1 MKFNGLPYYTPL
13 SVQPLYGMIFGGK
26 WVRMV
31 KLAELRQFLDRQEET
46 WLSAY
51 ATRSVAAIRRR
62 YEERIAE
69 GHRQNFAVDADRIL
83 HSRAYTRYIDKT
95 QVFYLIDHEHISHR
109 VLHVQLLSKI
119 ARTIGKF
126 LRLNEDLLEA
136 IALGHDIGH
145 PPFGHDGERILSGLC
160 EANGIGPFLH
170 SIQGV
175 WFLDRL
181 EKQGRGLNLS
191 LQVLD
196 GILCHDGETH
206 LERLSPQADKTFA
219 SLEAEIETKLADPEV
234 SLKPM
239 TLEGCVV
246 RLADTISYIGRD
258 LEDAI
263 TLKLLRREE
272 LPPEVAQGLGRTNG
286 AIVYSL
292 VTDLITHSYD
302 KNYVGYSPE
311 VGRLL
316 KQLKEF
322 NYRRIYDNSLIK
334 GETSK
339 IEALFQHL
347 FERFL
352 ADVEAGRENS
362 PIWVDFLAAMAP
374 DYLESQPPAAIVR
387 DFLASMTDALFLR
400 TSQELFFPKSL
411 RVKLG

>member
-1 MKFNGLPYYTPL
+1 
-13 SVQPLYGMIFGGK
+13 
-26 WVRMV
+26 MV
-31 KLAELRQFLDRQEET
+31 KLAELRRFLDKQEES
-46 WLSAY
+46 WLSSY
-51 ATRSVAAIRRR
+51 ATRSGAASRRR
-62 YEERIAE
+62 YEERIVE

-95 QVFYLIDHEHISHR
+95 QVFYLISHEHISHR

-160 EANGIGPFLH
+160 RDHGIGPFLH

-206 LERLSPQADKTFA
+206 LERLSPQGDKTFA
-219 SLEAEIETKLADPEV
+219 SLSAEIDAKLADPEA

-263 TLKLLRREE
+263 TLNLVRREE
-272 LPPEVAQGLGRTNG
+272 LPPEVAQKLGRTNG

-316 KQLKEF
+316 KTLKEF
-322 NYRRIYDNSLIK
+322 NYRRIYDNARIK
-334 GETSK
+334 GETPK
-339 IEALFQHL
+339 IEALFHRL
-347 FERFL
+347 FARFL
-352 ADVEAGRENS
+352 ADVEAGREDS
-362 PIWVDFLAAMAP
+362 PIWVDFLAGMDPGYRA
-374 DYLESQPPAAIVR
+374 SRRPAEIVR
-387 DFLASMTDALFLR
+387 DFLASMTDAYFLR
-400 TSQELFFPKSL
+400 TSQELFFPQPT
-411 RVKLG
+411 RLGFG

>member
-1 MKFNGLPYYTPL
+1 
-13 SVQPLYGMIFGGK
+13 
-26 WVRMV
+26 MV
-31 KLAELRQFLDRQEET
+31 KLSELRQILERQEET
-46 WLSAY
+46 WLSPY
-51 ATRSVAAIRRR
+51 ATRSVQASRRR
-62 YEERIAE
+62 FEESVAR
-69 GHRQNFAVDADRIL
+69 GHRQEFAVDADRIL

-95 QVFYLIDHEHISHR
+95 QVFYLVEHEHISHR

-145 PPFGHDGERILSGLC
+145 PPFGHDGEGILSALC
-160 EANGIGPFLH
+160 RDHGIGPFLH

-175 WFLDRL
+175 RFLDRL
-181 EKQGRGLNLS
+181 EKNGRGLNLS

-206 LERLSPQADKTFA
+206 LERLSPQRDKTFA
-219 SLEAEIETKLADPEV
+219 HLEEEIRSKTADPEL

-263 TLKLLRREE
+263 TLSLIRREE
-272 LPPEVAQGLGRTNG
+272 LPPEVAGRLGRTNG

-292 VTDLITHSYD
+292 VTDLLRHSFD
-302 KNYVGYSPE
+302 KDYVGYSPE
-311 VGRLL
+311 VGALL

-322 NYRRIYDNSLIK
+322 NYQRIYDNPRIK
-334 GETSK
+334 AQTSK
-339 IEALFQHL
+339 IEALCQRLFQ
-347 FERFL
+347 RFL
-352 ADVEAGRENS
+352 EDLAQDRRDS
-362 PIWVDFLAAMAP
+362 PIYRDFLAP
-374 DYLESQPPAAIVR
+374 LDPLYRESHQPAEIVR
-387 DFLASMTDALFLR
+387 DFLASMTDAYFLR
-400 TSQELFFPKSL
+400 TSQELFFPQPL
-411 RVKLG
+411 RAGFV

>member
-1 MKFNGLPYYTPL
+1 
-13 SVQPLYGMIFGGK
+13 
-26 WVRMV
+26 MV
-31 KLAELRQFLDRQEET
+31 NLAELRQCLDKQEET
-46 WLSAY
+46 WFSAY

-62 YEERIAE
+62 YEERIAL

-95 QVFYLIDHEHISHR
+95 QVFYLISHEQISHR

-160 EANGIGPFLH
+160 ESYGVGPFLH

-196 GILCHDGETH
+196 GILCHDGEPH
-206 LERLSPQADKTFA
+206 LERLSPQGDKTFA
-219 SLEAEIETKLADPEV
+219 HLEEEIRAKLADPEAPV
-234 SLKPM
+234 KPM

-272 LPPEVAQGLGRTNG
+272 LPPEVGENLGRTNG

-292 VTDLITHSYD
+292 VADLITHSYD

-311 VGRLL
+311 VGQLL
-316 KQLKEF
+316 KKLKEF
-322 NYRRIYDNSLIK
+322 NYRRIYDNPRIK
-334 GETSK
+334 AETPK
-339 IEALFQHL
+339 IEALFHQL

-352 ADVEAGRENS
+352 ADMEAGREDS

-374 DYLESQPPAAIVR
+374 GYRESRQPGEIVR
-387 DFLASMTDALFLR
+387 DFLASMTDAYFLR
-400 TSQELFFPKSL
+400 TSQDLLFPQPL
-411 RVKLG
+411 RVGVG

>member
-1 MKFNGLPYYTPL
+1 
-13 SVQPLYGMIFGGK
+13 
-26 WVRMV
+26 MV
-31 KLAELRQFLDRQEET
+31 KLAELRRSLDKQEEA
-46 WLSAY
+46 WLSPY
-51 ATRSVAAIRRR
+51 ATRSVAASRRR

-95 QVFYLIDHEHISHR
+95 QVFYLISHEHISHR

-160 EANGIGPFLH
+160 REHGIGPFLH

-181 EKQGRGLNLS
+181 EKQGRGLNLA

-206 LERLSPQADKTFA
+206 LERLSPQGDKTFA
-219 SLEAEIETKLADPEV
+219 HLEAEIEAKLADPAL

-246 RLADTISYIGRD
+246 RLADTISYLGRD

-272 LPPEVAQGLGRTNG
+272 LPPEVGEILGRTNG

-292 VTDLITHSYD
+292 VADLITHSHD

-311 VGRLL
+311 VGRVL
-316 KQLKEF
+316 KQLKDF
-322 NYRRIYDNSLIK
+322 NYRRIYDNLRIK
-334 GETSK
+334 AETPK
-339 IEALFQHL
+339 IESLFRRL
-347 FERFL
+347 FDRFL
-352 ADVEAGRENS
+352 KDVAAGREDS
-362 PIWVDFLAAMAP
+362 PIWVDFLADLDP
-374 DYLESQPPAAIVR
+374 GYLKSRQPAEVVR
-387 DFLASMTDALFLR
+387 DFLASMTDAYFLR
-400 TSQELFFPKSL
+400 TSQELFFPQPL
-411 RVKLG
+411 RMGFA

>member
-1 MKFNGLPYYTPL
+1 
-13 SVQPLYGMIFGGK
+13 
-26 WVRMV
+26 MV
-31 KLAELRQFLDRQEET
+31 KLAELRQILERQEET
-46 WLSAY
+46 WLSPY
-51 ATRSVAAIRRR
+51 ATRSVQASRRR
-62 YEERIAE
+62 FEESVAR
-69 GHRQNFAVDADRIL
+69 GHRQEFAVDADRIL

-95 QVFYLIDHEHISHR
+95 QVFYLVEHEHISHR

-145 PPFGHDGERILSGLC
+145 PPFGHDGERILSALC
-160 EANGIGPFLH
+160 QDHGIGPFLH

-175 WFLDRL
+175 RFLDRL
-181 EKQGRGLNLS
+181 EKNGRGLNLS

-206 LERLSPQADKTFA
+206 LERLSPERDKTFA
-219 SLEAEIETKLADPEV
+219 HLEEEIQSKMADPEL

-263 TLKLLRREE
+263 TLSLVKREE
-272 LPPEVAQGLGRTNG
+272 LPAEVTSRLGHTNG
-286 AIVYSL
+286 AIVYGL
-292 VTDLITHSYD
+292 VTDLLRHSFE

-311 VGRLL
+311 VGALL

-322 NYRRIYDNSLIK
+322 NYQRIYNNPRIK
-334 GETSK
+334 DQTAK
-339 IEALFQHL
+339 IEALCQHL
-347 FERFL
+347 FQRFL
-352 ADVEAGRENS
+352 EDLDQDHRDS
-362 PIWVDFLAAMAP
+362 LIFKDFLAPLDPA
-374 DYLESQPPAAIVR
+374 YRESHQPAEIVR
-387 DFLASMTDALFLR
+387 DFLASMTDAYFLR
-400 TSQELFFPKSL
+400 TSQELFFPQPL
-411 RVKLG
+411 RAGFV

>member
-1 MKFNGLPYYTPL
+1 
-13 SVQPLYGMIFGGK
+13 
-26 WVRMV
+26 MV
-31 KLAELRQFLDRQEET
+31 KLAELRQNLDRQEET
-46 WLSAY
+46 GLSPY
-51 ATRSVAAIRRR
+51 ATRSMAAIRRR
-62 YEERIAE
+62 FEERIAQ

-83 HSRAYTRYIDKT
+83 HSQAYTRYIDKT
-95 QVFYLIDHEHISHR
+95 QVFYLIHHEHISHR

-145 PPFGHDGERILSGLC
+145 PPFGHDGERLLSALC
-160 EANGIGPFLH
+160 ESQGIGPFLH

-175 WFLDRL
+175 RFLDRL

-206 LERLSPQADKTFA
+206 LERLSPQGDKTFA
-219 SLEAEIETKLADPEV
+219 VLTDEIRAKLADPET

-263 TLKLLRREE
+263 TLKLVQREE
-272 LPPEVAQGLGRTNG
+272 LPPEVSQGLGRTNG

-292 VTDLITHSYD
+292 VADLITHSYD

-311 VGRLL
+311 VGGLL

-322 NYRRIYDNSLIK
+322 NYRRIYGNARIK
-334 GETSK
+334 TETPK
-339 IEALFQHL
+339 IESLFRQL
-347 FERFL
+347 FDKFL
-352 ADVEAGRENS
+352 DDVEAGRENS
-362 PIWVDFLAAMAP
+362 PIWTDFLGTM
-374 DYLESQPPAAIVR
+374 QPAYRDSHRPAEIVR
-387 DFLASMTDALFLR
+387 DFLASMTDANFLR
-400 TSQELFFPKSL
+400 TAQELLFPQPL
-411 RVKLG
+411 RVGLD

>member
-1 MKFNGLPYYTPL
+1 
-13 SVQPLYGMIFGGK
+13 
-26 WVRMV
+26 MV
-31 KLAELRQFLDRQEET
+31 NLGELRQCLDKQEET
-46 WLSAY
+46 WLSPY
-51 ATRSVAAIRRR
+51 AARSTQAIRRR

-83 HSRAYTRYIDKT
+83 HSRSYTRYIDKT
-95 QVFYLIDHEHISHR
+95 QVFYLVHHEHISHR

-145 PPFGHDGERILSGLC
+145 PPFGHDGERMLSGLC
-160 EANGIGPFLH
+160 EAHGIGPFLH

-175 WFLDRL
+175 WFLDRV
-181 EKQGRGLNLS
+181 EKQGQGLNLS

-196 GILCHDGETH
+196 GILAHDGETH
-206 LERLSPQADKTFA
+206 LERLSPRGDKTFA
-219 SLEAEIETKLADPEV
+219 SLEADIAAKLADPEC

-263 TLKLLRREE
+263 TLKLVRREE
-272 LPPEVAQGLGRTNG
+272 LPPEVAHGLGRTNG

-292 VTDLITHSYD
+292 VADLISHSYD

-311 VGRLL
+311 IGRLL
-316 KQLKEF
+316 KTLKEF
-322 NYRRIYDNSLIK
+322 NYRRIYDNPRIK
-334 GETSK
+334 AETPK
-339 IEALFQHL
+339 IETLFHRL
-347 FERFL
+347 FDRFL
-352 ADVEAGRENS
+352 ADLEAGREAS
-362 PIWVDFLAAMAP
+362 PIWTDFLAGMDLGYRAARR
-374 DYLESQPPAAIVR
+374 PAAIVS
-387 DFLASMTDALFLR
+387 DFIASMTDAYFLR
-400 TSQELFFPKSL
+400 TSQDLFFPQSL
-411 RVKLG
+411 RVGFG

>member
-1 MKFNGLPYYTPL
+1 MVRYL
-13 SVQPLYGMIFGGK
+13 GGK
-26 WVRMV
+26 WVGMV
-31 KLAELRQFLDRQEET
+31 KLAELRQFLDKQEET
-46 WLSAY
+46 WLSPY

-62 YEERIAE
+62 YEERIVE

-95 QVFYLIDHEHISHR
+95 QVFYLISHEHISHR

-160 EANGIGPFLH
+160 QAHGIGPFLH

-206 LERLSPQADKTFA
+206 LERLSPQGDKTFA
-219 SLEAEIETKLADPEV
+219 SLSAEIGTKLADPEV

-263 TLKLLRREE
+263 TLNLVRREE
-272 LPPEVAQGLGRTNG
+272 LPPEVGQNLGRTNG

-311 VGRLL
+311 VGQLL
-316 KQLKEF
+316 KELKEF
-322 NYRRIYDNSLIK
+322 NYRRIYGNIRIK
-334 GETSK
+334 GETPK
-339 IEALFQHL
+339 IEALFQHM
-347 FERFL
+347 FVRFL
-352 ADVEAGRENS
+352 ADVEAGREDS
-362 PIWVDFLAAMAP
+362 PIWVDFLATMDP
-374 DYLESQPPAAIVR
+374 GYRDSCRPAEIVR
-387 DFLASMTDALFLR
+387 DFLASMTDAYFLR
-400 TSQELFFPKSL
+400 ISQELFFPQPS
-411 RVKLG
+411 RLGFG

>member
-1 MKFNGLPYYTPL
+1 
-13 SVQPLYGMIFGGK
+13 
-26 WVRMV
+26 MV
-31 KLAELRQFLDRQEET
+31 TLGELRHTLDRQEET
-46 WLSAY
+46 WLSPY
-51 ATRSVAAIRRR
+51 ATRSVQASRRC

-145 PPFGHDGERILSGLC
+145 PPFGHDGERILSDLC
-160 EANGIGPFLH
+160 QAHGIGPFLH

-175 WFLDRL
+175 RFLDRL
-181 EKQGRGLNLS
+181 EKNGRGLNLS

-196 GILCHDGETH
+196 GILCHDGESH
-206 LERLSPQADKTFA
+206 LERLSPDQEKTFA
-219 SLEAEIETKLADPEV
+219 ELEEEFRRKQADPALD
-234 SLKPM
+234 LKPM

-263 TLKLLRREE
+263 TLHLLGRED
-272 LPPEVAQGLGRTNG
+272 LPEDVVQGLGRTNG

-292 VTDLITHSYD
+292 VTDLISHSYD

-311 VGRLL
+311 VGSLL
-316 KQLKEF
+316 KKLKQF
-322 NYRRIYDNSLIK
+322 NYESIYNNPRIK
-334 GETSK
+334 EETPK
-339 IEALFQHL
+339 IAGLFDGL
-347 FERFL
+347 FARFL
-352 ADVEAGRENS
+352 ADLKGARRDS
-362 PIWVDFLAAMAP
+362 PIWTDFLAGMEPGYVDAH
-374 DYLESQPPAAIVR
+374 QPAEIVR
-387 DFLASMTDALFLR
+387 DYLASMTDAYFLR
-400 TSQELFFPKSL
+400 TAQELLFPRPL
-411 RVKLG
+411 RLG

>member
-1 MKFNGLPYYTPL
+1 MP
-13 SVQPLYGMIFGGK
+13 VD
-26 WVRMV
+26 
-31 KLAELRQFLDRQEET
+31 LRALRDRLDRQEDET
-46 WLSAY
+46 LSPY
-51 ATRSVAAIRRR
+51 ATKSRQAIRRQ
-62 YEERIAE
+62 YEERIDL
-69 GHRQNFAVDADRIL
+69 GHRQNFAVDTDRIL

-119 ARTIGKF
+119 SRTIGRY

-145 PPFGHDGERILSGLC
+145 PPFGHDGEAILSQLC
-160 EANGIGPFLH
+160 QEHGIGPFLH

-175 WFLDRL
+175 RFLDKI
-181 EKQGRGLNLS
+181 EKGGRGLNLS

-196 GILCHDGETH
+196 GILCHDGEIH
-206 LERLSPQADKTFA
+206 QERLSPDREKSFADFYREIDRKQDDPQA
-219 SLEAEIETKLADPEV
+219 P
-234 SLKPM
+234 LKPM

-272 LPPEVAQGLGRTNG
+272 LPSEVAQNLGRTNG

-292 VTDLITHSYD
+292 VADLITHSYD

-316 KQLKEF
+316 KKLKEF
-322 NYRRIYDNSLIK
+322 NYQRIYDNPRIK
-334 GETSK
+334 AETPK
-339 IEALFQHL
+339 IEALFHRL

-352 ADVEAGRENS
+352 LDLEAGREDS
-362 PIWVDFLAAMAP
+362 PIWADFLAAM
-374 DYLESQPPAAIVR
+374 DSGYRESHRPAEIVR
-387 DFLASMTDALFLR
+387 DFLASMTDAYFLR
-400 TSQELFFPKSL
+400 TSQDLFFPQPL
-411 RVKLG
+411 RVGFG

>member
-1 MKFNGLPYYTPL
+1 
-13 SVQPLYGMIFGGK
+13 
-26 WVRMV
+26 MV
-31 KLAELRQFLDRQEET
+31 NLVELRQFLDKQEEAG
-46 WLSAY
+46 LSTY
-51 ATRSVAAIRRR
+51 ATKSVQAIRRR
-62 YEERIAE
+62 YEERIIE

-95 QVFYLIDHEHISHR
+95 QVFYLIRHEHISHR

-145 PPFGHDGERILSGLC
+145 PPFGHDGERILAALC
-160 EANGIGPFLH
+160 EAHGIGPFLH

-206 LERLSPQADKTFA
+206 LERLSPQGDKIFA
-219 SLEAEIETKLADPEV
+219 SLEAEISAKLADPET

-263 TLKLLRREE
+263 TLNLVRREE
-272 LPPEVAQGLGRTNG
+272 LPPEVAQHLGRTNG

-292 VTDLITHSYD
+292 VTDLIAHSYD

-316 KQLKEF
+316 KKLKEF
-322 NYRRIYDNSLIK
+322 NYRRIYNNPRIK
-334 GETSK
+334 GETPK
-339 IEALFQHL
+339 IEALFQRL
-347 FERFL
+347 FDRFL
-352 ADVEAGRENS
+352 ADMEAGREDS
-362 PIWVDFLAAMAP
+362 PIWTDFLAVMDP
-374 DYLESQPPAAIVR
+374 DYRESSRPAEIVR
-387 DFLASMTDALFLR
+387 DFLAFMTDAYFLR
-400 TSQELFFPKSL
+400 TSQELFFPQSS
-411 RVKLG
+411 RLGVG

>member
-1 MKFNGLPYYTPL
+1 
-13 SVQPLYGMIFGGK
+13 
-26 WVRMV
+26 MV
-31 KLAELRQFLDRQEET
+31 KLSELRQILERQEET
-46 WLSAY
+46 WLSPY
-51 ATRSVAAIRRR
+51 ATRSVQASRRR
-62 YEERIAE
+62 FEESVAR
-69 GHRQNFAVDADRIL
+69 GHRQEFAVDADRIL

-95 QVFYLIDHEHISHR
+95 QVFYLVEHEHISHR

-145 PPFGHDGERILSGLC
+145 PPFGHDGERILSILSQ
-160 EANGIGPFLH
+160 EHGIGPFLH

-175 WFLDRL
+175 RFLDRL
-181 EKQGRGLNLS
+181 EKNGRGLNLS

-206 LERLSPQADKTFA
+206 LERLSPERDKTFA
-219 SLEAEIETKLADPEV
+219 HLEEEIRSKTADPEL

-263 TLKLLRREE
+263 TLSLVHREE
-272 LPPEVAQGLGRTNG
+272 LPPEVAGRLGRTNG

-292 VTDLITHSYD
+292 VTDLLSHSFD

-311 VGRLL
+311 VGALL

-322 NYRRIYDNSLIK
+322 NYQRIYNNPRIK
-334 GETSK
+334 DQTSK
-339 IEALFQHL
+339 IEALCQRLFQ
-347 FERFL
+347 RFL
-352 ADVEAGRENS
+352 EDLAQDRRDS
-362 PIWVDFLAAMAP
+362 LIYRDFLAPLDPA
-374 DYLESQPPAAIVR
+374 YRESHQPAEIVR
-387 DFLASMTDALFLR
+387 DFLASMTDAYFLR
-400 TSQELFFPKSL
+400 TSQELFFPQPL
-411 RVKLG
+411 RAGFI

>member
-1 MKFNGLPYYTPL
+1 VGA
-13 SVQPLYGMIFGGK
+13 
-26 WVRMV
+26 MV
-31 KLAELRQFLDRQEET
+31 KLAELRQFLDRQEEVG
-46 WLSAY
+46 LSPY
-51 ATRSVAAIRRR
+51 ATRSVTAIRRR

-160 EANGIGPFLH
+160 EAHGIGPFIH

-181 EKQGRGLNLS
+181 EKEGRGLNLS

-206 LERLSPQADKTFA
+206 LERLSPQGDKTFGH
-219 SLEAEIETKLADPEV
+219 LEAEIEAKLAAPEL

-272 LPPEVAQGLGRTNG
+272 LPPEVGQRLGRTNG

-311 VGRLL
+311 VGELL
-316 KQLKEF
+316 KRLKEY
-322 NYRRIYDNSLIK
+322 NYRTIYDNLRIK
-334 GETSK
+334 TQTHK
-339 IEALFQHL
+339 IETLFQHL
-347 FERFL
+347 FGQFL
-352 ADVEAGRENS
+352 ADVEAGREDS
-362 PIWVDFLAAMAP
+362 PIWVDFLAAMDP
-374 DYLESQPPAAIVR
+374 VYRESSPPAAIVR
-387 DFLASMTDALFLR
+387 DFLASMTDAYFLR
-400 TSQELFFPKSL
+400 ITQALFFPQPL
-411 RVKLG
+411 RAGFG

>member
-1 MKFNGLPYYTPL
+1 
-13 SVQPLYGMIFGGK
+13 
-26 WVRMV
+26 MV
-31 KLAELRQFLDRQEET
+31 KLSELRQILERQEET
-46 WLSAY
+46 WLSPY
-51 ATRSVAAIRRR
+51 ATRSVQASRRHF
-62 YEERIAE
+62 EESVAR
-69 GHRQNFAVDADRIL
+69 GHRQEFAVDADRIL

-95 QVFYLIDHEHISHR
+95 QVFYLVEHEHISHR

-145 PPFGHDGERILSGLC
+145 PPFGHDGEHILSDLC
-160 EANGIGPFLH
+160 QTHGIGPFLH

-175 WFLDRL
+175 RFLDCL
-181 EKQGRGLNLS
+181 EKNGRGLNLS

-206 LERLSPQADKTFA
+206 LERLSPQRDKTFA
-219 SLEAEIETKLADPEV
+219 HLEEELRGKTADPEL

-263 TLKLLRREE
+263 TLSLVKREE
-272 LPPEVAQGLGRTNG
+272 LPPEAANRLGRTNG

-292 VTDLITHSYD
+292 VTDLLRHSFD

-311 VGRLL
+311 VGALL

-322 NYRRIYDNSLIK
+322 NYQRIYNNPRIK
-334 GETSK
+334 EQTSK
-339 IEALFQHL
+339 IEALCQRLFQ
-347 FERFL
+347 RFL
-352 ADVEAGRENS
+352 EDLDQDRRDS
-362 PIWVDFLAAMAP
+362 PIYREFLAPMDPAYREAH
-374 DYLESQPPAAIVR
+374 QPAEIVR
-387 DFLASMTDALFLR
+387 DFLASMTDAYFLR
-400 TSQELFFPKSL
+400 TSQELFFPQPL
-411 RVKLG
+411 RAGFI

>member
-1 MKFNGLPYYTPL
+1 
-13 SVQPLYGMIFGGK
+13 
-26 WVRMV
+26 MV
-31 KLAELRQFLDRQEET
+31 KLAELRQNLDRQEET
-46 WLSAY
+46 GLSPY
-51 ATRSVAAIRRR
+51 ATRSMAAIRRR
-62 YEERIAE
+62 FEERIE
-69 GHRQNFAVDADRIL
+69 EHRQNFAMDADRIL
-83 HSRAYTRYIDKT
+83 HSQAYTRYIDKT
-95 QVFYLIDHEHISHR
+95 QVFYLIHHEHISHR

-145 PPFGHDGERILSGLC
+145 PPFGHDGERLLSALC
-160 EANGIGPFLH
+160 ESRGIGPFLH

-175 WFLDRL
+175 RFLDCL

-206 LERLSPQADKTFA
+206 LERLSPQGDKTFA
-219 SLEAEIETKLADPEV
+219 VLTDEIRAKLADPET

-263 TLKLLRREE
+263 TLKLVQREE
-272 LPPEVAQGLGRTNG
+272 LPPEVSQGLGRTNG

-292 VTDLITHSYD
+292 VADLITHSYD

-311 VGRLL
+311 VGGLL
-316 KQLKEF
+316 KQLKGF
-322 NYRRIYDNSLIK
+322 NYRRIYGNARIK
-334 GETSK
+334 TETPK
-339 IEALFQHL
+339 IESLFRQL
-347 FERFL
+347 FDKFL
-352 ADVEAGRENS
+352 DDVEAGRENS
-362 PIWVDFLAAMAP
+362 PIWTDFLAAMQPA
-374 DYLESQPPAAIVR
+374 YRESHGPAEIVR
-387 DFLASMTDALFLR
+387 DFLASMTDANFLR
-400 TSQELFFPKSL
+400 TAQELLFPQPL
-411 RVKLG
+411 RVGLD

>member
-1 MKFNGLPYYTPL
+1 
-13 SVQPLYGMIFGGK
+13 
-26 WVRMV
+26 MV
-31 KLAELRQFLDRQEET
+31 KLGELRQILDRQEET
-46 WLSAY
+46 WLSPY
-51 ATRSVAAIRRR
+51 ATRSVQASRRSF
-62 YEERIAE
+62 EESIAR
-69 GHRQNFAVDADRIL
+69 GHRQDFAVDADRIL

-145 PPFGHDGERILSGLC
+145 PPFGHDGERILSAIC
-160 EANGIGPFLH
+160 QAHGIGPFLH

-175 WFLDRL
+175 RFLDRI
-181 EKQGRGLNLS
+181 EKKGRGLNLS

-196 GILCHDGETH
+196 GILSHDGETH
-206 LERLSPQADKTFA
+206 LERLSPQRDKTFA
-219 SLEAEIETKLADPEV
+219 DLEADIHRKLTDPEI

-263 TLKLLRREE
+263 TLKLVRRDE
-272 LPPEVAQGLGRTNG
+272 LPAEVAERLGRTNG
-286 AIVYSL
+286 AIIYTL
-292 VTDLITHSYD
+292 VTDLITHSFE

-311 VGRLL
+311 VGALL

-322 NYRRIYDNSLIK
+322 NYQRIYNNPRIK
-334 GETSK
+334 DQTDK
-339 IEALFQHL
+339 IEALFDRL
-347 FERFL
+347 FHRFL
-352 ADVEAGRENS
+352 ADVAEARRHS
-362 PIWVDFLAAMAP
+362 PIWTDFLAPMDPA
-374 DYLESQPPAAIVR
+374 YLEAHRPAEIVR
-387 DFLASMTDALFLR
+387 DFLASMTDAYFLR
-400 TSQELFFPKSL
+400 TSQELFFPQPL
-411 RVKLG
+411 RAGFG